1 MAAALDP
8 SGAARLPWI
17 RRLELRWLIWTLP
30 RRVHR
35 LPLTRLLAE
44 VTPAAEAAAWRRPPQ
59 QIIAAVSQA
68 LARPFRMRGR
78 RCLREG
84 LAAFHFLRL
93 GGHPA
98 VLHFG
103 VDRRSTRAAKL
114 RGHCWISLDGEVVM
128 NRPGPEFVELF
139 AYRGQALPGPDAAR
153 PAAALGL

>member
-1 MAAALDP
+1 MALP
-8 SGAARLPWI
+8 LAR
-17 RRLELRWLIWTLP
+17 RFEMRWLVWRLP

-35 LPLTRLLAE
+35 QPLTLLLAGM
-44 VTPAAEAAAWRRPPQ
+44 VPPAERPAWRRPAEE
-59 QIIAAVSQA
+59 IIAGVQQV

-103 VDRRSTRAAKL
+103 VDRTTTRAAKIK
-114 RGHCWISLDGEVVM
+114 GHCWISLDDRVVM
-128 NRPGPEFVELF
+128 NAPGPEYVELF
-139 AYRGQALPGPDAAR
+139 AYRGQALPGPQAAG
-153 PAAALGL
+153 PAASLGL